1 MSDDQKMPGAPNE
14 ISELKFKIEMLEDQ
28 LDHIGYLNTL
38 LCIMVRDMLVS
49 GKVKK
54 EHINF
59 LTMNEFDVTIDPE
72 YFD

>member
-1 MSDDQKMPGAPNE
+1 MSDDQKQPSAPNE
-14 ISELKFKIEMLEDQ
+14 VSELRNRVEILEDQ